1 MEAPIRGAKK
11 GSCMLRNSL
20 IALALLASSSVAA
33 QAVGDAK
40 AGANIFKRCAVCHT
54 SDKGGGDGLGP
65 NLHGV
70 VGRKAATR
78 SGYAYSGPLQK
89 AGVIWNE
96 ANLTKWVAG
105 PARMV
110 PGNKMAFP
118 GITSKKQQSDVVA
131 YLASLK

>member
-1 MEAPIRGAKK
+1 
-11 GSCMLRNSL
+11 MLRNSL
-20 IALALLASSSVAA
+20 IALALLASSTIAA
-33 QAVGDAK
+33 NAAGDAK
-40 AGANIFKRCAVCHT
+40 AGATVFKRCAVCHT

-65 NLHGV
+65 NLYGV

-118 GITSKKQQSDVVA
+118 GITSKKQQADVVA
-131 YLASLK
+131 YLSSLK

>member
-1 MEAPIRGAKK
+1 
-11 GSCMLRNSL
+11 MLRNSL
-20 IALALLASSSVAA
+20 IALALLASSTIAA
-33 QAVGDAK
+33 NAAGDAK
-40 AGANIFKRCAVCHT
+40 AGATVFKRCAVCHT

-65 NLHGV
+65 NLYGV

-96 ANLTKWVAG
+96 PNLTKWVAG

-118 GITSKKQQSDVVA
+118 GITSKKQQADVVA
-131 YLASLK
+131 YVQSLK